1 MQNRRVAN
9 EAKWTSGIDTGRIIA
24 NEIILVFIPIVV
36 LAHFVH
42 IFSKGQLILL
52 NIR

>member
-36 LAHFVH
+36 LAIC
-42 IFSKGQLILL
+42 IFKRSANSIKY
-52 NIR
+52 

>member
-36 LAHFVH
+36 LAQ
-42 IFSKGQLILL
+42 IFSKGQLIRL